1 MSPEDQKKEINELA
15 EQMKSE
21 VKEDHTISDVL
32 QDWAEYS
39 LSATWRQC
47 ENIILAAY
55 QIGKEHGRNEMINNQ
70 QQVVNYD
77 N

>member
-1 MSPEDQKKEINELA
+1 MISEDQKKDINELA

-21 VKEDHTISDVL
+21 VKENHTISDVL

-55 QIGKEHGRNEMINNQ
+55 QIGKEHGRNEMLNNQ
-70 QQVVNYD
+70 QKVVNHG

>member
-1 MSPEDQKKEINELA
+1 MIPEDQKKEIDELA

-21 VKEDHTISDVL
+21 VKEDRTSIDVL
-32 QDWAEYS
+32 QDWAETS

-47 ENIILAAY
+47 ENIIIAAY
-55 QIGKEHGRNEMINNQ
+55 QIGKEHGRNETLDNQ
-70 QQVVNYD
+70 QKVVNHG

>member
-1 MSPEDQKKEINELA
+1 MIPEDQKKEIDELA

-21 VKEDHTISDVL
+21 VKEDRTIIDVL

-39 LSATWRQC
+39 LTATWRQC
-47 ENIILAAY
+47 ENVIMAAY
-55 QIGKEHGRNEMINNQ
+55 QIGKEHGRNEVHDTQ
-70 QQVVNYD
+70 PKVVNHD

>member
-1 MSPEDQKKEINELA
+1 MIPEDQKKEIDELA

-21 VKEDHTISDVL
+21 VKEDRTIIDVL
-32 QDWAEYS
+32 QDWAETS

-47 ENIILAAY
+47 ENIIIAAY
-55 QIGKEHGRNEMINNQ
+55 QIGKEHGRNETLDNQ
-70 QQVVNYD
+70 QKVVNHG

>member
-1 MSPEDQKKEINELA
+1 MISEDQKKEIDELA

-21 VKEDHTISDVL
+21 VKEDRTIIDIL

-39 LSATWRQC
+39 LTATWRQC
-47 ENIILAAY
+47 ENVIMAAY
-55 QIGKEHGRNEMINNQ
+55 QIGKEHGRNEVRDTQ
-70 QQVVNYD
+70 PKVVNHD

>member
-1 MSPEDQKKEINELA
+1 MIPEDQKKEINELA

-32 QDWAEYS
+32 QDWAEAS

-55 QIGKEHGRNEMINNQ
+55 QIGKEHGRNEMLNNQ
-70 QQVVNYD
+70 QKVVNHG

>member
-1 MSPEDQKKEINELA
+1 MISEDQKKEINELA

-47 ENIILAAY
+47 ENVIIAAY
-55 QIGKEHGRNEMINNQ
+55 QIGKEHGKNEVINTQ
-70 QQVVNYD
+70 QQVVNHD